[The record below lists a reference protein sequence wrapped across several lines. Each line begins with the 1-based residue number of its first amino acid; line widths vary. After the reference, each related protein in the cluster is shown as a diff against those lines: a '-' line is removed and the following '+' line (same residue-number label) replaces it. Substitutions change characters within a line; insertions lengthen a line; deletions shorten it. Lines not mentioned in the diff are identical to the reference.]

1 MGLGGLSECSGIGDD
16 WIKDFNHCSVTA
28 PKSGLYS
35 RGQGVLEE
43 RVICSK
49 LHCLEAKV
57 NMDHIQLPQS
67 RVL

>member
-1 MGLGGLSECSGIGDD
+1 MNVQGLGMTGL
-16 WIKDFNHCSVTA
+16 KFFNHCSVTA
-28 PKSGLYS
+28 PKTGLYS
-35 RGQGVLEE
+35 RGQEVLEE